1 VPSSLPLHRTIV
13 VVDIAEFT
21 SPVRTF
27 THHDKMHHSLYE
39 MLQRAFLEA
48 DIDLRAKDCIMQDRG
63 DGALILL
70 PPAVPKRLLADRL
83 PGRLVAGL
91 KRHNAIC
98 SDAAAVQLRV
108 GLHAGDVEVNEYGA
122 VGPAINFTSRIV
134 DAEEAKRALRESKEV
149 LAIVASENFY
159 DDVIRQDPAA
169 DPDRYRRILVEVKN
183 TRTTAWLLLPS
194 ITSTNG
200 PDLVGSRD
208 HGEPQEAFTK
218 IDIQRLL
225 ITRAEINDQNSEK
238 SPYHWEKGRQVL
250 LAGPQHA
257 EGGSAQRPTATL
269 EGSTM
274 SDQPEQVERPR
285 TSLQLVAES
294 TPAPAVAPPES
305 YEPPADHAG
314 EERVPLIWGDVP
326 PRNLLFTGRD
336 ELLDMLKQRL
346 FAGRATAVLPA
357 ALHGMGGIGKTQM
370 AVEYIYRHASDY
382 DIVWWIQA
390 AQISQVRKALAE
402 LAKQLDLKGSS
413 EVHTAVPAVREALR
427 LGKPYSRWLLVF
439 DAAEGVET
447 IQEYFPANGPG
458 QILITSRN
466 PEWANVAH
474 PLEITVFQR
483 EESIALLRKRGPDI
497 SDEEADKLADKLGDL
512 PLAVEQAAAW
522 RAETGMPVSE
532 YLKLFDEKVA
542 EILSTSAPAGYEMP
556 VAAAWNVSFDVL
568 EKRNPAAHQLL
579 QVCAFFAPEP
589 ITRTLFNGVRGIRM
603 PAELDAALKDPMQL
617 GRAIRDINR
626 YSLAKIDHRTN
637 TLQLHRLVQ
646 VVLRNRMDE
655 SVRGDMQHVAH
666 ALLAN
671 LDPNE
676 PKSSKWWPRYQ
687 DIWPHVYSSDPIHCD
702 DGWVRQL
709 VINVMQFLYFWGDHS
724 EAASLARLALE
735 QWRTLLGETDLH
747 VLEASSYLGLYLWA
761 LGRYTEAAE
770 LNRRTLETRLRVSG
784 ENSEETIIAELRV
797 AVDVRSAGDFMA
809 ARKLNERI
817 YEKARAL
824 FGEDDLITLQTA
836 HDLEVSLR
844 LCGEFRA
851 AFDLASK
858 TLIRRGE
865 ILGYDSVDTLNTASS
880 VYMDRRELGDY
891 KRARDEH
898 EKIARKVME
907 LLGED
912 KADTLRR
919 LGYLAV
925 ARRKAGDHEGAL
937 ELSKNAIEQFRR
949 RYGDD
954 HPNAMACAVGYSI
967 DRRHAGDLAGAAE
980 LGEQTYER
988 YRANLG
994 ERHPHTLAAA
1004 VDLAV
1009 TRRLLG
1015 DPHAARQLNER
1026 SLEEFRITLGP
1037 DHPYAIVCAIDL
1049 ASDLAALHK
1058 YEPALA
1064 LGLEVL
1070 ERSRRVLG
1078 NDHPTTLAASLNV
1091 SLDLISAGRET
1102 EAVPQYAATLEQ
1114 YRRSLGE
1121 THPGTVDANR
1131 QVRANC
1137 DIDPLPS

>member
-1 VPSSLPLHRTIV
+1 VPKLPLHRTIV
-13 VVDIAEFT
+13 VVDIADFT
-21 SPVRTF
+21 NPVRTF
-27 THHDKMHHSLYE
+27 THQDEMHDSLYK
-39 MLQRAFLEA
+39 MLLQAFIEA
-48 DIDLRAKDCIMQDRG
+48 DINLTAEGCVVADRG

-70 PPAVPKRLLADRL
+70 PPEVPKRLLADRL

-91 KRHNAIC
+91 KRHNAIY
-98 SDAAAVQLRV
+98 SPAAAVQLRV
-108 GLHAGDVEVNEYGA
+108 GLHAGEVHVNERGA
-122 VGPAINFTSRIV
+122 VSPAINFTCRIV
-134 DAEEAKRALRESKEV
+134 DAEEAKVALRESNEV
-149 LAIVASENFY
+149 LALVASEQFY
-159 DDVIRQDPAA
+159 DEVIRHDPAA
-169 DPDRYRRILVEVKN
+169 DPDRYRKIAVEVKSTN
-183 TRTTAWLLLPS
+183 STAWLLLPG
-194 ITSTNG
+194 ITLANQ
-200 PDLVGSRD
+200 PDLVT
-208 HGEPQEAFTK
+208 PQDRRQNQKVLTK
-218 IDIQRLL
+218 IDVQRLL
-225 ITRAEINDQNSEK
+225 VTRSEIDDRTGEGA
-238 SPYHWEKGRQVL
+238 PYHWGNGHQVL
-250 LAGPQHA
+250 LEGAQPA
-257 EGGSAQRPTATL
+257 ESGSAPRLTTTL
-269 EGSTM
+269 EGST
-274 SDQPEQVERPR
+274 SDQPDEAERPN
-285 TSLQLVAES
+285 SMLQLVGDAG
-294 TPAPAVAPPES
+294 AVPSALPLREDG
-305 YEPPADHAG
+305 PPAEQAG
-314 EERVPLIWGDVP
+314 DERVPLVWGDVP
-326 PRNLLFTGRD
+326 PRNLLFTGR
-336 ELLDMLKQRL
+336 EKLLDQLNRGL
-346 FAGRATAVLPA
+346 SAGKATAVLPA

-370 AVEYIYRHASDY
+370 AVEYIYRHLEDY

-427 LGKPYSRWLLVF
+427 LGKPFSRWLLVF
-439 DAAEGVET
+439 DAAESIEA
-447 IQEYFPANGPG
+447 IQGYFPANGPG

-466 PEWANVAH
+466 PDWATVAH

-483 EESIALLRKRGPDI
+483 DESIALLRKRGPDI
-497 SDEEADKLADKLGDL
+497 SDHDANRLAEKLGDL

-542 EILSTSAPAGYEMP
+542 EILNTSAPTGYEMP

-589 ITRTLFNGVRGIRM
+589 ITRSLFNGVRGISM
-603 PAELDAALKDPMQL
+603 SPELEAALKDPMQL
-617 GRAIRDINR
+617 GRAIRDIHR

-646 VVLRNRMDE
+646 VVLRNRMNE
-655 SVRGDMQHVAH
+655 MMREDMQHVAH

-687 DIWPHVYSSDPIHCD
+687 DIWPHVYSSDPIQCD

-709 VINVMQFLYFWGDHS
+709 VINLMQFLYFWGDHS
-724 EAASLARLALE
+724 EAAALASRALE
-735 QWRTLLGETDLH
+735 RWREMLGETDLH

-761 LGRYTEAAE
+761 LGQYTEAAE
-770 LNRRTLETRLRVSG
+770 LNKQTLDTRLKVSG
-784 ENSEETIIAELRV
+784 ENSEETITAELRV
-797 AVDVRSAGDFMA
+797 AVDVRSAGDFIG

-824 FGEDDLITLQTA
+824 YGDDDLVTLQTA
-836 HDLEVSLR
+836 HDLAASLR
-844 LCGEFRA
+844 LCGEFRKS
-851 AFDLASK
+851 FELNRS
-858 TLIRRGE
+858 TSERRGE
-865 ILGYDSVDTLNTASS
+865 ILGYDSVDTLNTLSG
-880 VYMDRRELGDY
+880 VYLDRRELGDY

-898 EKIARKVME
+898 EKIARRVME

-919 LGYLAV
+919 LDYLAV

-937 ELSKNAIEQFRR
+937 ELSRNAIEQFER

-967 DRRHAGDLAGAAE
+967 DLRHAGELADAAS
-980 LGEQTYER
+980 LGERTYER

-1015 DPHAARQLNER
+1015 DPVGARHLNER

-1037 DHPYAIVCAIDL
+1037 DHPYAIVCAINL
-1049 ASDLAALHK
+1049 ASDLAVLQEQEAS
-1058 YEPALA
+1058 LA
-1064 LGLEVL
+1064 LGVEVF
-1070 ERSRRVLG
+1070 ERARRVLG
-1078 NDHPTTLAASLNV
+1078 NDHPTTLAASLNL

-1102 EAVPQYAATLEQ
+1102 EAAPQYAATLEK

-1121 THPGTVDANR
+1121 THPGTVAAS
-1131 QVRANC
+1131 QQIRANC

>member
-1 VPSSLPLHRTIV
+1 MAKLPLHRTIV
-13 VVDIAEFT
+13 VVDIAGFT
-21 SPVRTF
+21 HPVRTF
-27 THHDKMHHSLYE
+27 VHQDEMHHSLYQ
-39 MLQRAFLEA
+39 MLLQAFIEA
-48 DIDLRAKDCIMQDRG
+48 DIDLTADGCVVEDRG
-63 DGALILL
+63 DGVLILL
-70 PPAVPKRLLADRL
+70 PPQIPKRLLADRL
-83 PGRLVAGL
+83 PDRLVAGL
-91 KRHNAIC
+91 KRHNAIH
-98 SDAAAVQLRV
+98 SKEATVQLRV
-108 GLHAGDVEVNEYGA
+108 GLHDGEVHITRLGA
-122 VGPAINFTSRIV
+122 VSPAVNFACRIV
-134 DAEEAKRALRESKEV
+134 EAEQAKRALRESDEV
-149 LAIVASENFY
+149 LAIIASEHFF
-159 DDVIRQDPAA
+159 DEVIRHDPAA
-169 DPDRYRRILVEVKN
+169 NPDRYRRIAVEVKE
-183 TRTTAWLLLPS
+183 TASTAWLLLPGVMLADRS
-194 ITSTNG
+194 
-200 PDLVGSRD
+200 DLAIQHDRD
-208 HGEPQEAFTK
+208 QQQRALTK

-225 ITRAEINDQNSEK
+225 VSVSEVDDRDG
-238 SPYHWEKGRQVL
+238 EKWDDVRQVPPEIAQPAESG
-250 LAGPQHA
+250 LASRQ
-257 EGGSAQRPTATL
+257 TATL
-269 EGSTM
+269 ESRTM
-274 SDQPEQVERPR
+274 SDLDGQADRQHARPQLAIGTSASHLGSPQTPHEPRGR
-285 TSLQLVAES
+285 TG
-294 TPAPAVAPPES
+294 
-305 YEPPADHAG
+305 D
-314 EERVPLIWGDVP
+314 ERVPLLWGDVP

-336 ELLDMLKQRL
+336 QLLDQLKRQMS
-346 FAGRATAVLPA
+346 AGKATAVLPA

-370 AVEYIYRHASDY
+370 AVEYIYRHVEDY

-390 AQISQVRKALAE
+390 AQISQVRKALTE

-439 DAAEGVET
+439 DAAESVET
-447 IQEYFPANGPG
+447 IREYFPANGPG

-466 PEWANVAH
+466 PDWAAVAH
-474 PLEITVFQR
+474 PLEITVFLR
-483 EESIALLRKRGPDI
+483 EESMALLRKRGPDI
-497 SDEEADKLADKLGDL
+497 SDEDANRMAEKLGDL

-542 EILSTSAPAGYEMP
+542 EILNTSAPAGYEMP

-589 ITRTLFNGVRGIRM
+589 ITRTLFNGVRGISM
-603 PAELDAALKDPMQL
+603 PAELEAALKDPMQL

-626 YSLAKIDHRTN
+626 YSLAKIDHRNN

-646 VVLRNRMDE
+646 VVLRNRMNE
-655 SVRGDMQHVAH
+655 SMREDMRHVAH
-666 ALLAN
+666 ALLGN

-687 DIWPHVYSSDPIHCD
+687 DIWPHVYSSDPIQCD

-724 EAASLARLALE
+724 EAAALARVALE
-735 QWRTLLGETDLH
+735 QWREMLGETDLH

-761 LGRYTEAAE
+761 LGRYNEAAE

-797 AVDVRSAGDFMA
+797 AVDVRSAGDFVG

-824 FGEDDLITLQTA
+824 YGEDDLVTLQTA

-844 LCGEFRA
+844 SCGEFRH
-851 AFDLASK
+851 AFDLAQN
-858 TLIRRGE
+858 TAARRGE
-865 ILGYDSVDTLNTASS
+865 ILGYDSVDTLNTLSS

-925 ARRKAGDHEGAL
+925 ARRKAGDHDGAL
-937 ELSKNAIEQFRR
+937 ELSRNAIEQFRR

-967 DRRHAGDLAGAAE
+967 DLRHAGDLEGAAE
-980 LGEQTYER
+980 LGEQTYDR

-1015 DPHAARQLNER
+1015 DPVGARQLNER
-1026 SLEEFRITLGP
+1026 SLEEFRISLGP

-1049 ASDLAALHK
+1049 ASDFAALEEHGA
-1058 YEPALA
+1058 ALA
-1064 LGLEVL
+1064 LGAEVL
-1070 ERSRRVLG
+1070 ERTRRVLG
-1078 NDHPTTLAASLNV
+1078 TDHPTTLAASLNYA
-1091 SLDLISAGRET
+1091 LDLVSVGRET
-1102 EAVPQYAATLEQ
+1102 EAASRYAATLEQ

-1121 THPGTVDANR
+1121 THPGTEDASR